1 MLFPSKFS
9 SESRVAEMFIV
20 SAGDF
25 NIVYRDRTELVFE
38 TWDQFEAFLDIG
50 DVEGPD
56 CLFRQ

>member
-38 TWDQFEAFLDIG
+38 TWDQFEGFLDIG